1 VLKAKDINGT
11 RMSSKILK
19 APTKKL
25 KRKKTRVVP
34 LVAIGASAGGLEAVM
49 LLLKNLPANTG
60 MAFVYIQHLDAEH
73 KSMLSVLLAKATKMK
88 VSEAK
93 HLKVV
98 EPNQVYIIPSNKDIT
113 FSEGKLVLSNR
124 KDKAALH
131 LPIDKFFISVAD
143 NQAEGIIGILLSG
156 SGSDGTIG
164 IKAIKAA
171 GGLTFAQDDS
181 AKFQNM
187 PKSAV
192 TEGVIDFVLSPKE
205 IAEELVRISKHAD
218 SFQMALDD
226 QNGDNISNT
235 DEDLISIV
243 QTLKK
248 TVGVDFSHYKMNT
261 IKRRIIR
268 RMLLC
273 KLSNLKEYYN
283 YLKHHTAEIQI
294 LYQDI
299 LINVTSFFRDPDSME
314 YLKKDLLPRMLKH
327 KSMNDPFRVWI
338 PACST
343 GEEAYSLAIVLT
355 EVLGDRA
362 AGPMIQIFATDLSEM
377 AIAKAR
383 LGFYLRNDLV
393 NISPKRLQ
401 RFFTKIDGGFRVVKS
416 IRDLVIFAPH
426 NIFKDPP
433 FSRLDLISCC
443 NLMIYL
449 DAVLQKRII
458 STFHYSLKPEGCLV
472 LGKSE
477 TINAAW
483 QLFSQIEKKY
493 KIFLRKKDSPTA
505 SVSFEVSPRAL
516 VERSNGSGPKK
527 VKTKELSHE
536 GDLEKM
542 VDNVLLTQY
551 VPPSVV
557 VNSELEI
564 LQFRGSTGLFLEPS
578 PGKAS
583 LNLLK
588 MAKSGLAFELRNA
601 IHKAEKTMQ
610 AVRKVGLETKS
621 KNHIHRV
628 SLEVVPLQSD
638 HDEKLFLI
646 VFEEMPV
653 TNGVESK
660 PVLTRDKMVKKLQQ
674 ELLAAKEDMRS
685 IIEEQE
691 ASNEELQSANE
702 EVVSSN
708 EELQSI
714 NEELETSKEE
724 VESTNEELMTI
735 NSELQIRNEQLV
747 ESYEYAEAVFSTIRE
762 AVLVLDHDL
771 RVKTANR
778 AFYRIFK
785 LTQEETEGVH
795 VYELGGRQWNIP
807 MLRELLED
815 IIPQNGQFTGFEVRH
830 HFASVGEKVMLLN
843 ARKIVQKIHKQQ
855 LILLA
860 IEDVTEHKQAS
871 KIISE
876 RESWF
881 RNMADNAPVM
891 IYVMDK
897 NKMCTFV
904 NKTWV
909 EYTGRKLQTDKG
921 NDWIDAIHP
930 DDVEGYLK
938 NFHLNFNER
947 KAFHVEYRLK
957 KSTGE
962 FRWIVDFGKPT
973 YDSDGSFTGYLGSCT
988 EIHDRKVVND
998 ELEQKVAQRTHD
1010 LIETNNTLSNTN
1022 SELEQFAYVASHD
1035 LQEPLRKILTFSDR
1049 LMKFKNEI
1057 PEEGKIYMDKISSST
1072 ERMSHL
1078 IDDLL
1083 NFSRTSAVNKKLIRT
1098 DLNKSLK
1105 DVLDDFELIMTQKM
1119 ATIKSDT
1126 LPTIPALPLQI
1137 HQLFHNLI
1145 SNALKFAKENEPCV
1159 ITITARE
1166 LGKDEISEFK
1176 MLDPER
1182 VYSEIVFSDNGI
1194 GFNPEFASQI
1204 FVIFQRAHYEK
1215 KYQGTG
1221 IGLALCRK
1229 IVNNHHGEIFA
1240 TSEEGKGA
1248 SFHVILPAK

>member
-1 VLKAKDINGT
+1 
-11 RMSSKILK
+11 MSSKILK
-19 APTKKL
+19 APIKKE
-25 KRKKTRVVP
+25 KRKRTRVTP
-34 LVAIGASAGGLEAVM
+34 IVAIGASAGGLEAIT
-49 LLLKNLPANTG
+49 LLLKRLPANTG
-60 MAFVYIQHLDAEH
+60 MAYVYIQHLDAAH
-73 KSMLSVLLAKATKMK
+73 KSLLSAILSKATKMK
-88 VSEAK
+88 VSEVK
-93 HLKVV
+93 HLNAV
-98 EPNQVYIIPSNKDIT
+98 EPNHLYIIPASKDMSFI
-113 FSEGKLVLSNR
+113 EGKLVLSNR
-124 KDKAALH
+124 KVKTVPH
-131 LPIDKFFISVAD
+131 LPIDKFFISLAD
-143 NQAEGIIGILLSG
+143 NQAEGVIGILLSG

-192 TEGVIDFVLSPKE
+192 NEGVIDYILSPEE
-205 IAEELVRISKHAD
+205 IAEELVSISKHAD
-218 SFQMALDD
+218 SFQLALED
-226 QNGDNISNT
+226 QNGDHISNA
-235 DEDLISIV
+235 DEDLLTIV
-243 QTLKK
+243 QALKK
-248 TVGVDFSHYKMNT
+248 AIGVDFTHYKMNT

-273 KLSNLKEYYN
+273 KLASLKEYYK
-283 YLKHHTAEIQI
+283 YLKNNSPEIQI
-294 LYQDI
+294 LYQDL
-299 LINVTSFFRDPDSME
+299 LINVTSFFRDPDSIE
-314 YLKKDLLPRMLKH
+314 YLKKNLLPRMLKE
-327 KSMNDPFRVWI
+327 KSTNDPFRVWI

-355 EVLGDRA
+355 EVLGDRSV
-362 AGPMIQIFATDLSEM
+362 GPLIQIFATDLSEI

-383 LGFYLRNDLV
+383 LGFYSRNDLI

-401 RFFTKIDGGFRVVKS
+401 RFFTKIDGGFRVVKA

-458 STFHYSLKPEGCLV
+458 STFHYSLKPEGCLI

-477 TINAAW
+477 TVNASW

-493 KIFLRKKDSPTA
+493 KIFLRKKDTPTA
-505 SVSFEVSPRAL
+505 SVNFEVSPRAIL
-516 VERSNGSGPKK
+516 SERTNGSSAKK
-527 VKTKELSHE
+527 ILTRELKHE
-536 GDLEKM
+536 GELEKM
-542 VDNVLLTQY
+542 MDNILLNQY
-551 VPPSVV
+551 VPSSVV
-557 VNSELEI
+557 VNENLEI

-588 MAKSGLAFELRNA
+588 MAKPGLAFELRNA
-601 IHKAEKTMQ
+601 IHKAGKTMQ
-610 AVRKVGLETKS
+610 PVRKVGIETKN
-621 KNHIHRV
+621 KNHNQRV
-628 SLEVVPLQSD
+628 SLEVVPLRSD
-638 HDEKLFLI
+638 HEEKLFLI
-646 VFEEMPV
+646 VVEEMPSMSA
-653 TNGVESK
+653 TEIK
-660 PVLTRDKMVKKLQQ
+660 PALTRDKLIKKLQQ

-747 ESYEYAEAVFSTIRE
+747 ESYEYAEAVFGTIRE

-771 RVKTANR
+771 RVKTANK

-785 LTQEETEGVH
+785 LAQEETEGVH

-807 MLRELLED
+807 KLRELLED
-815 IIPQNGQFTGFEVRH
+815 IIPQNGQFAGFEVKH
-830 HFASVGEKVMLLN
+830 HFATVGEKVMLLN

-871 KIISE
+871 RIISE

-938 NFHLNFNER
+938 IFHVNFNDR
-947 KAFHVEYRLK
+947 KAFQSEYRLRM
-957 KSTGE
+957 SSGE
-962 FRWIVDFGKPT
+962 YRWIMDFGKPT
-973 YDSDGSFTGYLGSCT
+973 YDSEGTFTGYLGSCT
-988 EIHDRKVVND
+988 EIHDKKVTNE

-1049 LMKFKNEI
+1049 LMKFKEEI
-1057 PEEGKIYMDKISSST
+1057 PDEGKIYLEKISTST

-1105 DVLDDFELIMTQKM
+1105 DVLDDFELIMSQKM

-1145 SNALKFAKENEPCV
+1145 SNALKFAKEGVPCV
-1159 ITITARE
+1159 ITITAKH
-1166 LGKDEISEFK
+1166 LSKDEVNQFK

-1182 VYSEIVFSDNGI
+1182 LYIELVFADNGI

-1229 IVNNHHGEIFA
+1229 IVNNHHGEIYA
-1240 TSEEGKGA
+1240 TSEENVGA